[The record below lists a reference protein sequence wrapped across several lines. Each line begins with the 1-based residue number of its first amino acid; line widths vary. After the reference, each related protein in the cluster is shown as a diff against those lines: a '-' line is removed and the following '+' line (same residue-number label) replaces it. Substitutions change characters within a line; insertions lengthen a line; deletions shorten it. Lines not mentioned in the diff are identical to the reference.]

1 MSAFYSAVARFY
13 DAETGDKTDDL
24 ALFSRQARAHPGA
37 ILDVGCG
44 TGRVL
49 IHLADEGHA
58 IHGIE
63 NDPAMLERLEQKLQ
77 RQPHLRERISTVRA
91 DAQTHDFDR
100 QFSLILLS
108 YNALMHFK
116 APASQLALL
125 TNLRRCLAA
134 GGALIID
141 LPNAAPA
148 YADEN
153 SDALTWERNFL
164 DPASG
169 RLVML
174 QSVSWLDRAAQLLN
188 VDWIYD
194 EIDGDGVV
202 RRLIASHELRYF
214 FLAELRLL
222 LDQCRFQIYAV
233 HGDHAGGK
241 YVDESE
247 RMIVFASAKV
257 AHD

>member
-1 MSAFYSAVARFY
+1 MSTFYTAVARFY
-13 DAETGDKTDDL
+13 DAETGEKTDDL
-24 ALFSRQARAHPGA
+24 ALFSRLAHAHPGE

-49 IHLADEGHA
+49 IHLANEGHT

-63 NDPAMLERLEQKLQ
+63 NDPAMLERLEQKVQ
-77 RQPHLRERISTVRA
+77 RQPHLRGRISYVRA
-91 DAQTHDFDR
+91 DAQTHSFDS

-116 APASQLALL
+116 SQAAQVSLL
-125 TNLRRCLAA
+125 ENLRACLAA
-134 GGALIID
+134 DGALVID

-169 RLVML
+169 HLVML
-174 QSVSWLDRAAQLLN
+174 QSISWLDRAAQLLN

-222 LDQCRFQIYAV
+222 LDRCRFQVEAV

-241 YVDESE
+241 YDDESE
-247 RMIVFASAKV
+247 RMIVIATGKDP
-257 AHD
+257 HD

>member
-24 ALFSRQARAHPGA
+24 ALFSRMARAHPGA

-49 IHLADEGHA
+49 IHLADEGHTV
-58 IHGIE
+58 HGIE
-63 NDPAMLERLEQKLQ
+63 NDARMLERLEQKVQ
-77 RQPHLRERISTVRA
+77 NQPHLRERLSFVRG
-91 DAQTHDFDR
+91 DAQTAAFDR

-116 APASQLALL
+116 TQASQLALL
-125 TNLRRCLAA
+125 ANLRASLVAD
-134 GGALIID
+134 GALVID
-141 LPNAAPA
+141 LPNPAPA

-153 SDALTWERNFL
+153 SDSLTWERNFL
-164 DPASG
+164 DPDSG
-169 RLVML
+169 HLVML

-222 LDQCRFQIYAV
+222 LDQCRFQVDAV
-233 HGDHAGGK
+233 HGDHEGGK
-241 YVDESE
+241 YDDESE
-247 RMIVFASAKV
+247 RMIVFASRKV
-257 AHD
+257 SA